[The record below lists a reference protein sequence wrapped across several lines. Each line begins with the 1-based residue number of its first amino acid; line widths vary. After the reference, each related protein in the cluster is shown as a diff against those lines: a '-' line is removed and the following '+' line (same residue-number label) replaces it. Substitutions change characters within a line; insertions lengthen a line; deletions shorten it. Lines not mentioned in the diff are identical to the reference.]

1 MNDQPPEAYPPRR
14 RDNVPFGTPGVPA
27 VADLPDVASLPPLA
41 TPAPFTAPAR
51 LAPTPPAVPP
61 NAVVPLAPA
70 NPSPPTW
77 GLPSAPLVVV
87 TEDDPECSA
96 IAVTRQEI
104 TASAWQ
110 RPEHQRT
117 PPPRPG
123 DRVLFRMH
131 RFGDLTDAL
140 VVEVADM
147 TRPGA
152 DPDPMVWRRDN
163 VTGLLAGLHADP
175 WPSVVLDTWWGRV
188 RTREA
193 RVRGSEGWV
202 PAGWDPPRPDPV
214 ALAAYR

>member
-1 MNDQPPEAYPPRR
+1 MDQPAGPRDDLRDGLRPDPPEL
-14 RDNVPFGTPGVPA
+14 
-27 VADLPDVASLPPLA
+27 ADLPDAASLPPLA
-41 TPAPFTAPAR
+41 TPTPLVAPAR
-51 LAPTPPAVPP
+51 LAPGSPAVAP
-61 NAVVPLAPA
+61 NAVLPLAA
-70 NPSPPTW
+70 AAAAAPTW
-77 GLPSAPLVVV
+77 ELPSAPLVVV
-87 TEDDPECSA
+87 AEDDPECSA
-96 IAVTRQEI
+96 IAVTRQEV

-110 RPEHQRT
+110 RPADRRT

-140 VVEVADM
+140 VVEVQDM
-147 TRPGA
+147 VRPGP

-202 PAGWDPPRPDPV
+202 PAGWDPPRPDPLV
-214 ALAAYR
+214 LAAYR